1 MSETNTEYS
10 TNIIHESLGSKTE
23 FWGEYTLAELALFV
37 VPIFGYFLF
46 LGIPF
51 VPASAFLPATGA
63 VIALEILL
71 FALFQ
76 VKPSY
81 YRLTEWLMVRLR
93 FAVQKEKHTIDDG
106 NQDTR
111 HVTRLKRIMPHGIE
125 RIDGAHV
132 GAVEVRPANMALED
146 GKQWAN
152 AVSSLTDLV
161 TALEGTAE
169 IYVTTTNVSNRPH
182 IEAHEERLQDPD
194 VQSLPMLR
202 GVLSQWVNRYTNDD
216 GEIQD
221 STEMQREYYIIIT
234 VTDSDIDELERESTS
249 LLGYFEDLPG
259 IGRAVSKLTPET
271 FTDAEREKY
280 KAKKLN
286 DRLGNVSRA
295 VDNLYRCRGNAVSP
309 FDLAQLTKDY
319 WACESRPH
327 SDFASTAGIS
337 PISYSDDQ
345 DNGGDDVNDALTAED
360 LADDDD
366 ADTAP
371 ADAGDTEE
379 TEAKETEARE
389 DLEHVEE
396 AGEEIE
402 YISPDVSQP
411 GRKHQSIVAPTAI
424 DWQTDYTLIENETYA
439 RTFWIETFPEHPT
452 NGLFERLLLDT
463 DLRAD
468 VNIHVDPYDSQ
479 DAVQVMSEW
488 ITSLRMVQNDMGEL
502 EAEDIRDDINRAK
515 YLRQLVRRNR
525 ASLYQAGVFV
535 RITADS
541 KEELRTQTNQLE
553 TLLRDAPANCSVKRA
568 TRRQEQ
574 GMVTVSPL
582 GGNELGR
589 GRLSAMTGEALGS
602 MFPFSS
608 NYLRM
613 EDGIEYGTHGH
624 NGSSLLIDPW
634 ELETGHS
641 ELVTGM
647 PGGGKSHGTQARS
660 IRMMKKR
667 SDVKQVFIDPVAG
680 MRGSAKM
687 LNAKTITVSGET
699 PLNPC
704 EMHPTPEHILRKSPD
719 MQPVASKKDEVFG
732 VIENFLKS
740 RNIDLEMH
748 SGLITFL
755 IDAIFE
761 QSDIDPDD
769 PSTHTPENSPSM
781 ADFLDLIDDIQEDP
795 SLFPGATT
803 ESSRQKIRE
812 YANELSVALHPFRQG
827 STYGNLSEESNLNLI
842 EDDSKAVYLDLQQ
855 IEGSG
860 SGLGKQS
867 FIMQLLLSNLYQQA
881 KNMDQK
887 VEIIIDEAHYLF
899 NDDANLAFLN
909 QIARHQ
915 RHAGLRLVMLS
926 QTLQEFYDE
935 GVAEEI
941 AGMCPIMV
949 HHREPDL
956 GEKTANR
963 AGLTSE
969 QQHYINTAEA
979 GKESIGEGQGFSQA
993 LVRVDEHGDYP
1004 LTIRTSWEEK
1014 RVIDLDAH
1022 GRDALAAL
1030 VDSQPEQIKEFEQFV
1045 YAHGLRHELTERF
1058 GFEPEQAEKVLSGL
1072 SQEELMDSVRVALEQ
1087 NGTATA
1093 VADGGSTD
1101 TTTADTGGSS
1111 E

>member
-1 MSETNTEYS
+1 ME
-10 TNIIHESLGSKTE
+10 
-23 FWGEYTLAELALFV
+23 ELA
-37 VPIFGYFLF
+37 
-46 LGIPF
+46 
-51 VPASAFLPATGA
+51 
-63 VIALEILL
+63 
-71 FALFQ
+71 
-76 VKPSY
+76 
-81 YRLTEWLMVRLR
+81 
-93 FAVQKEKHTIDDG
+93 HDD
-106 NQDTR
+106 
-111 HVTRLKRIMPHGIE
+111 IE
-125 RIDGAHV
+125 D
-132 GAVEVRPANMALED
+132 
-146 GKQWAN
+146 
-152 AVSSLTDLV
+152 
-161 TALEGTAE
+161 
-169 IYVTTTNVSNRPH
+169 
-182 IEAHEERLQDPD
+182 
-194 VQSLPMLR
+194 
-202 GVLSQWVNRYTNDD
+202 
-216 GEIQD
+216 
-221 STEMQREYYIIIT
+221 
-234 VTDSDIDELERESTS
+234 
-249 LLGYFEDLPG
+249 
-259 IGRAVSKLTPET
+259 
-271 FTDAEREKY
+271 
-280 KAKKLN
+280 
-286 DRLGNVSRA
+286 
-295 VDNLYRCRGNAVSP
+295 
-309 FDLAQLTKDY
+309 
-319 WACESRPH
+319 
-327 SDFASTAGIS
+327 
-337 PISYSDDQ
+337 
-345 DNGGDDVNDALTAED
+345 
-360 LADDDD
+360 
-366 ADTAP
+366 
-371 ADAGDTEE
+371 
-379 TEAKETEARE
+379 
-389 DLEHVEE
+389 
-396 AGEEIE
+396 EEIE
-402 YISPDVSQP
+402 YISPDVNQP
-411 GRKHQSIVAPTAI
+411 GRKHKSIVSPTAI
-424 DWQTDYTLIENETYA
+424 DWKTDYTVIENETYA

-468 VNIHVDPYDSQ
+468 VNIHIDPYESQ
-479 DAVQVMSEW
+479 EAIQVMSEW
-488 ITSLRMVQNDMGEL
+488 ITSLRMVQEDQGEL
-502 EAEDIRDDINRAK
+502 EAEDISDDINRAK
-515 YLRQLVRRNR
+515 HLRQLVRRNR

-535 RITADS
+535 RVTADS
-541 KEELRTQTNQLE
+541 KEERTQTNQLE
-553 TLLRDAPANCSVKRA
+553 TILRDAPANCSVKRT

-687 LNAKTITVSGET
+687 LDAKTITVSGET

-704 EMHPTPEHILRKSPD
+704 EMHPTPKHILRKSPD
-719 MQPVASKKDEVFG
+719 MQPVASKKDEVYG

-740 RNIDLEMH
+740 RDIDLEMH

-781 ADFLDLIDDIQEDP
+781 ADFLDLIDKIQEDP

-803 ESSRQKIRE
+803 ESSQKKIRE

-827 STYGNLSEESNLNLI
+827 STYGNLSEESNLKLI
-842 EDDSKAVYLDLQQ
+842 DDNSKAVYLDLQQ

-899 NDDANLAFLN
+899 NDAANLAFLN

-963 AGLTSE
+963 AGLTNE

-979 GKESIGEGQGFSQA
+979 GKESIGQGQGYSQA
-993 LVRVDEHGDYP
+993 LVRVDEYGDYP

-1014 RVIDLDAH
+1014 RVIDLDDH

-1030 VDSQPEQIKEFEQFV
+1030 VDKQPEQIKEFEQFV

-1058 GFEPEQAEKVLSGL
+1058 GLEPQQAEKVLSGL
-1072 SQEELMDSVRVALEQ
+1072 SQEELMDSVRVALER
-1087 NGTATA
+1087 NGAAAA
-1093 VADGGSTD
+1093 VADGGSENGD
-1101 TTTADTGGSS
+1101 STTTGGNA